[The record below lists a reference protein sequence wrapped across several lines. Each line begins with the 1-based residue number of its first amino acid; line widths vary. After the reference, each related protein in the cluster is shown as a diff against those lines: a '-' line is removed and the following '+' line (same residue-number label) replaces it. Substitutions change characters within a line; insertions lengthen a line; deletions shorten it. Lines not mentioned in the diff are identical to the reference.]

1 MKETIEYK
9 TLKKAIDKYGN
20 LAQIDMCIEECAELI
35 QAINKM
41 KRINCGHPAFI
52 YPQPIHSIEYSQKY
66 FNLCSEIADVKIML
80 MQMEMIF
87 SKEAIDL
94 SVSRKLER
102 LKKRLKK

>member
-1 MKETIEYK
+1 MKRI
-9 TLKKAIDKYGN
+9 LKKAINKYGN

-41 KRINCGHPAFI
+41 KRINGKDSTFM
-52 YPQPIHSIEYSQKY
+52 YPQPIHSVEYSNKY

-80 MQMEMIF
+80 TQMEIIF

-94 SVSRKLER
+94 AVSRKLER
-102 LKKRLKK
+102 LKKRLKKK